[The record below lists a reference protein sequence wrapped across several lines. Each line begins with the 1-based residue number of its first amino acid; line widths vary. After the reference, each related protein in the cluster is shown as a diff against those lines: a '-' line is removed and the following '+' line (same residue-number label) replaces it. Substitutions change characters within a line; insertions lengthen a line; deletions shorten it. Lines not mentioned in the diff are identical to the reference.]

1 MIESSDI
8 KAVGKFLK
16 PHGINGEITLLRD
29 FDDLDFED
37 FSCVIVDIDGIFV
50 PFFLNSVRPK
60 GAETDIVGI
69 DGINDEIHA
78 SRLTNKTAYV
88 LREELSEM
96 RRRNAEA
103 SAGEDGAEEE
113 EGFFADD
120 FIGYEAVTDEGRE
133 LGKIIDVDDSTS
145 NYLFVVET
153 PEGDNL
159 LIPIAEEFFAEVDP
173 EAKRLTLSLPEGL
186 LAL

>member
-37 FSCVIVDIDGIFV
+37 FSCVIVDVEGIFV

-60 GAETDIVGI
+60 GTETDIVGI
-69 DGINDEIHA
+69 DGIDDETHA

-88 LREELSEM
+88 LRDELAEI
-96 RRRNAEA
+96 RRRNAEE
-103 SAGEDGAEEE
+103 SVDDEDEEDD
-113 EGFFADD
+113 GFFADD
-120 FIGYEAVTDEGRE
+120 FIGYEAATDDGHE
-133 LGKIIDVDDSTS
+133 LGKIVDVDDSTS

-153 PEGDNL
+153 PGGGNL
-159 LIPIAEEFFAEVDP
+159 LIPIAEEFFAGIDP
-173 EAKRLTLSLPEGL
+173 DARRLTLSLPDGL
-186 LAL
+186 LQL

>member
-1 MIESSDI
+1 MIATTDI

-69 DGINDEIHA
+69 DGIEDEIHA

-88 LREELSEM
+88 LRDELSEM
-96 RRRNAEA
+96 RRRNAQTDADEA
-103 SAGEDGAEEE
+103 DEDED
-113 EGFFADD
+113 GFFADD
-120 FIGYEAVTDEGRE
+120 FIGYEVSTEDGRE

-153 PEGDNL
+153 ATGDNL
-159 LIPIAEEFFAEVDP
+159 LIPIAEEFFVDVDAQ
-173 EAKRLTLSLPEGL
+173 AKKLTLSLPEGL
-186 LAL
+186 LSL